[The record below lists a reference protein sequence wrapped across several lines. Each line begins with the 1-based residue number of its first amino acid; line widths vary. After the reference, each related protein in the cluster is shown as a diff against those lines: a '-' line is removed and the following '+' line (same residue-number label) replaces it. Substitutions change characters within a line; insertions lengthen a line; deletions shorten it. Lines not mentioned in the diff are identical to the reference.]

1 MSKAWRDYPSH
12 MDRSEGS
19 NYDITAVMQRI
30 ATAITRSDRIVVL
43 SGAGISTESGIP
55 DFRGPDGVWT
65 KNPGAERKA
74 TIQNFVTD
82 QNYRIQS
89 WKNRILNSET
99 PKPNRA
105 HFALVDL
112 EKKGKLSTLI
122 TQNIDSLHLQA
133 GTNIERLIEIHG
145 TTRDFICLECSDRG
159 PIEEVLL
166 RVEKGEDDPVCKKCG
181 GILKSATIS
190 FGQSLNSEDID
201 RANTATR
208 ECDLFIAI
216 GTSLTV
222 YPVAALPQIALQ
234 SGAGLIILNDGDTPY
249 DGLATEKIAAKIGDV
264 LPSIVNLI

>member
-55 DFRGPDGVWT
+55 DFRGPEGVWT

-82 QNYRIQS
+82 RNYRIQS
-89 WKNRILNSET
+89 WKNRILNSEP

-122 TQNIDSLHLQA
+122 TQNIDSLH
-133 GTNIERLIEIHG
+133 
-145 TTRDFICLECSDRG
+145 
-159 PIEEVLL
+159 
-166 RVEKGEDDPVCKKCG
+166 
-181 GILKSATIS
+181 
-190 FGQSLNSEDID
+190 
-201 RANTATR
+201 
-208 ECDLFIAI
+208 
-216 GTSLTV
+216 
-222 YPVAALPQIALQ
+222 
-234 SGAGLIILNDGDTPY
+234 
-249 DGLATEKIAAKIGDV
+249 
-264 LPSIVNLI
+264 